1 MNKKT
6 FFLNG
11 LMLVGLLN
19 YNTAEAQNKEIKEV
33 RTSIM
38 IMNGDTIVNG
48 KKFSQLPESEKVEL
62 RKSFKGLTSGQLRI
76 SRNASADNVSKVIIV
91 KSDGMD
97 AVLTDGSLTHNSA
110 SGQNK
115 EIKEVRT
122 SVMIMD
128 GDSVMNWKKFSELPE
143 SEKMELRKNSKG
155 LNSRQLRISNDAPH
169 SNASKV
175 IIFNS
180 DGMDSVITDGT
191 NQRVFNFKDGNQH
204 MQIQVKTD
212 SESDDKDGQ
221 NVERKIVIHKKGML
235 DMGLYE
241 GEPEN
246 GIGAPQILKHIAD
259 GNMDFVRSDKPNSSR
274 FNYAITDKNGY
285 TTRTQISIL
294 EPNKADLKG
303 VFNNENIA
311 INTLAVDDLVLSP
324 NYSSGKITLSFT
336 ATTKGVL
343 AVKLVDTDGKIL
355 FSENKAIFDNTYTKQ
370 FALAKNGIY
379 YLEVSQAGKTYIR
392 KLIKN

>member
-1 MNKKT
+1 
-6 FFLNG
+6 
-11 LMLVGLLN
+11 
-19 YNTAEAQNKEIKEV
+19 
-33 RTSIM
+33 
-38 IMNGDTIVNG
+38 
-48 KKFSQLPESEKVEL
+48 
-62 RKSFKGLTSGQLRI
+62 
-76 SRNASADNVSKVIIV
+76 VIIV

-122 SVMIMD
+122 SIMIMD

-246 GIGAPQILKHIAD
+246 GIGAPQILKRIAD
-259 GNMDFVRSDKPNSSR
+259 GNMDFVRADKPNSSR

-355 FSENKAIFDNTYTKQ
+355 FSENKAIFDNNYTKQ
-370 FALAKNGIY
+370 FVLAKNGIY

>member
-1 MNKKT
+1 M
-6 FFLNG
+6 
-11 LMLVGLLN
+11 
-19 YNTAEAQNKEIKEV
+19 
-33 RTSIM
+33 
-38 IMNGDTIVNG
+38 
-48 KKFSQLPESEKVEL
+48 
-62 RKSFKGLTSGQLRI
+62 
-76 SRNASADNVSKVIIV
+76 
-91 KSDGMD
+91 
-97 AVLTDGSLTHNSA
+97 
-110 SGQNK
+110 
-115 EIKEVRT
+115 
-122 SVMIMD
+122 
-128 GDSVMNWKKFSELPE
+128 
-143 SEKMELRKNSKG
+143 
-155 LNSRQLRISNDAPH
+155 
-169 SNASKV
+169 

-191 NQRVFNFKDGNQH
+191 NQRVFNFNDGNQR

-212 SESDDKDGQ
+212 SESVDKDGQ

-235 DMGLYE
+235 DMGLYK

-246 GIGAPQILKHIAD
+246 GIGAPQILKHLAEV
-259 GNMDFVRSDKPNSSR
+259 GNMDFVRADKPNSSR

-370 FALAKNGIY
+370 FALARNGIY
-379 YLEVSQAGKTYIR
+379 YLEVSQVGKTYIR